1 MDLRTNWVVTPN
13 ERELFDQIFETLDTD
28 RDGFIIGT
36 DEPVRKI
43 FLKTALVHT
52 VLAHIW

>member
-1 MDLRTNWVVTPN
+1 MDFGLNWVVTPK
-13 ERELFDQIFETLDTD
+13 EKELFDQIFETLDTD
-28 RDGFIIGT
+28 NDGYIIGT
-36 DEPVRKI
+36 DDSVRKI

>member
-1 MDLRTNWVVTPN
+1 MDFGLNWVVTPN
-13 ERELFDQIFETLDTD
+13 EKELFDQIFETLDTD
-28 RDGFIIGT
+28 NDGYIIGT
-36 DEPVRKI
+36 DDSVRKI